1 MSNNWPKGW
10 ISVALSRFDRLLE
23 LSVTQNT
30 SLSIESHKECLIN
43 ISQSKCP
50 AVIRGLTSSLKKL
63 SNIRIYGERQE
74 YNLYNAQIIVL
85 DLLGKCITVKDLALT
100 EDSVLMRLLL
110 CEICQFLHQSLS
122 DKAVLSQLQ
131 TSAVRVLYCIS
142 RNNFDVV
149 FARVSARLY
158 ELTLSNDELADL
170 SDLFLIQHIYLDLA
184 RISKILEAVVKCFKS
199 LRRTFQIALLGILDK
214 ALWEWLSSYPP
225 DLNKLYNPTLEGPN
239 SQVCHE
245 GSTGV
250 HMQSAQLAL
259 MRTCITSC
267 TLICLYCLYPEVLA
281 ISTFTLISACWLF
294 AFRKSFS
301 LGKSSRHLHDC
312 CIVSLIRLFKAAT
325 SIAPAS
331 GEDPHPLH
339 RLVREL
345 LPVVQTFLFDNGTKY
360 SKSCD
365 QDILIDCFTCS
376 YRMFP
381 AEDHLAKFCASSTS
395 SLMHKIVWVQALL
408 CISSQPSLPWWPNI
422 DALFIYGSDIRKI
435 LHDCTLKMQTQ
446 IQSSP
451 KNAQVS
457 SFREKMN
464 VSLKRSQDDALSYKD
479 LLHVIMQL
487 VHENPAFFLHNMG
500 NSTQQIH
507 HNVSEFF
514 LTLVLL
520 VDMKNPMSVQITLPC
535 MGALVRL
542 HEPQFVQLWNP
553 ESVMTTYWDVSSN
566 VILAICEKVLTQQ
579 TLMPADMLSHTTKW
593 LNQIL
598 AYRIELLVQN
608 HDKPG
613 VNNKTEVM
621 KRAQVC
627 STEIQQMSTVD
638 LPVLFLCVDNLLGL
652 FTKIRS
658 LSQIIYLNCQFKL
671 ELVLMEQLWNSN
683 ADIVMQA
690 LICFQCLHEEHEI
703 KWSLN
708 DYTMGGLFAEQHE
721 FYHQLS
727 NGGDSGEGVHV
738 KVARRIQRVNKFSKA
753 CLEAW
758 EDTHAKWV
766 KIKLKKEDAPLDN
779 LVSGKSMARKNV
791 FNRVG
796 TGNLS
801 MEMKTFTLTTQYSQD
816 TTEWTNMTR
825 FLCSL
830 GGVCVNVSSNQSA
843 VASSSSALVMSQENR
858 TMEKSFDQKISSQN
872 QASDFIKSL
881 LNLLGNNN
889 LPDISEI
896 TRDLLSGFIHPSL
909 VPTLLHEIKLHM
921 KNMLFDESDHVIRNL
936 GNDHFI
942 ENVVSMIE
950 AVFSNCSDDDRTYL
964 GEESVEATLLH
975 VVRYIRNMGSTSIA
989 FNLRINFCKM
999 ICKVMERKYDLFF
1012 LYEIKFRNKL
1022 VEHITDWLM
1031 ASTIHTVDIDQIVL
1045 RELDRQAI
1053 VAVGVLMK
1061 GLPLHP
1067 DEGDGGDVPEA
1078 KSQLFLKY
1086 FTLFMKLLGECSDK
1100 IAESDLLDDESASK
1114 DMVALRRLIVVAMSN
1129 LLSANIES
1137 GLVHS
1142 MSLAYHEDIQTRSAF
1157 LEVLTKII
1165 QQGVDGFQTLGASVS
1180 AERFERL
1187 VELVTMMGDNGE
1199 LPIANA
1205 LANVVHTNYM
1215 DELARV
1221 FVTLFDAKH
1230 LLYQLLWNMFSKE
1243 VEDADS
1249 VQTLFRGNSLASKIM
1264 TFCFKVYGASYLH
1277 NLVEPLVAWSLT
1289 PEIANLHFEVD
1300 QKRLPQGY
1308 DILQCRSNLQRLT
1321 ERFFTRIMTST
1332 DKFPPQLKSVC
1343 HCLYQVVSQRF
1354 HESGTGAVA
1363 SAIFLRFL
1371 NPAIATPYEYG
1382 LSDRRLPP
1390 NLARAFKFMC
1400 KIMQN
1405 IANYVV
1411 FTKEEHMKHFNEF
1424 VSARFDVCQQFFMQ
1438 ISTPECASVE
1448 SSTQS
1453 TSFMNDTNVSALHR
1467 LLWSDQEKIGHYLAK
1482 SRNAK
1487 AVGRRPFD
1495 KMVTLLA
1502 YLGPPEYTRPVLETR
1517 MTGQNILPC
1526 KFEELMTKRKAAD
1539 SDEYKL
1545 VKGLN
1550 IFYQFGRS
1558 KMGYPVFYYVARR
1571 YVRADIREDILMFYI
1586 LQALKPYSAR
1596 KFDVIV
1602 DLTHVGGKNRFRGE
1616 HLPKWLVLY
1625 PQQIYKNLDT
1635 VYIYNP
1641 NSWFRD
1647 YVAYNEATFNEVV
1660 GHRSIYF
1667 IENLLELKKFIELDH
1682 QKVPAATR
1690 GLEED
1695 VVVYQNV
1702 WRLGQ
1707 THCRVH
1713 VKVGSKA
1720 VQLTMVDKSNL
1731 LGFDVCLND
1740 IYYAHEIEA
1749 IQVTEANN
1757 LFSLKLATNNCVMT
1771 FTHPDA
1777 AKIVESIRYIR
1788 NRWEIS
1794 QPQQIV
1800 SHHKIDAKDVPGTLL
1815 NMALLNLGCSKP
1827 LVRSNAYNLLCA
1839 LTTSFSLHL
1848 EGRLCESD
1856 GLCIPTNNALFI
1868 ISISNTLAKNEN
1880 HLTLEFLD
1888 ECITG
1893 ILLAMVS
1900 DFVGINLKNLCLEY
1914 MEPWLFNLPAF
1925 AASDGVKR
1933 NKVKAVIEQ
1942 LVDLTVCEKEFYLSV
1957 QTKIW
1962 GNLGKMTSL
1971 VDMVLEA
1978 FIDTSSKGGMGSIK
1992 AEVMADTSV
2001 ALAAHNMKLV
2011 SSKIIKRLCR
2021 IIDKTSLMPTPTLE
2035 KHKDWEEIAI
2045 LARLYLL
2052 MLSFNNNLDVAAHLP
2067 YLFHLVSLLL
2077 STGPLSLRASI
2088 HGLVVNIIHSLL
2100 TCKQIEFR

>member
-85 DLLGKCITVKDLALT
+85 DLLGKCITKDLALT

-239 SQVCHE
+239 SQVFYVETIYMYIYISHLSHLKI
-245 GSTGV
+245 GDAYYWSDRGTHAISSTGTHA
-250 HMQSAQLAL
+250 HMHNIMYFDMCRCTFLELLSHLKKAL
-259 MRTCITSC
+259 HTQ
-267 TLICLYCLYPEVLA
+267 A
-281 ISTFTLISACWLF
+281 
-294 AFRKSFS
+294 
-301 LGKSSRHLHDC
+301 SRHLHDC

-451 KNAQVS
+451 KNAQ

-621 KRAQVC
+621 KRAQ
-627 STEIQQMSTVD
+627 
-638 LPVLFLCVDNLLGL
+638 
-652 FTKIRS
+652 
-658 LSQIIYLNCQFKL
+658 FKL

-779 LVSGKSMARKNV
+779 L
-791 FNRVG
+791 
-796 TGNLS
+796 
-801 MEMKTFTLTTQYSQD
+801 D

-830 GGVCVNVSSNQSA
+830 GGVCVKYSSNFRSSQQRVSVSSNQSA